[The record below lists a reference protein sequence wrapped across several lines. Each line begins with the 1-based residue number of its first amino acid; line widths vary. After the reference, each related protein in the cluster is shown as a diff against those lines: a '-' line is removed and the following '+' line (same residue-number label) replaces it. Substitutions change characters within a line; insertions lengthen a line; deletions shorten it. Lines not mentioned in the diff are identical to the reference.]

1 MTIYKMTY
9 LDKFIDK
16 LLDDKQLAYELLTN
30 IYENSV
36 VFFYD
41 IDRKIAF
48 NRNHV
53 NYNKKD
59 KDEEKLN
66 NLCSLFKNTVNS
78 LIKNHISYDYIKN
91 DCINILENK
100 LLTINRLNKND
111 IIILNLYWLLN
122 NVDESLE
129 WYIKEYFNDQ
139 KEISI
144 NCKWGN

>member
-1 MTIYKMTY
+1 MTY

-16 LLDDKQLAYELLTN
+16 LLNDKQLAYKLLTN

-36 VFFYD
+36 VFFD
-41 IDRKIAF
+41 NNERKITF
-48 NRNHV
+48 NKNHV
-53 NYNKKD
+53 NYKED

-66 NLCSLFKNTVNS
+66 NLCNLFKNTVNS

-100 LLTINRLNKND
+100 LLTINKLNKND
-111 IIILNLYWLLN
+111 IIVLNLYWLLN

-129 WYIKEYFNDQ
+129 WYIKEYFDDQ
-139 KEISI
+139 KEINNI

>member
-1 MTIYKMTY
+1 MAIYKMTY

-16 LLDDKQLAYELLTN
+16 LLDDKQLAYKLLTN
-30 IYENSV
+30 ICENSAV
-36 VFFYD
+36 LFGD
-41 IDRKIAF
+41 NERKITF
-48 NRNHV
+48 NKNYV
-53 NYNKKD
+53 NYKEY

-66 NLCSLFKNTVNS
+66 NLCNLFKNTVNS

-129 WYIKEYFNDQ
+129 WYIKEYFDDQ
-139 KEISI
+139 SI
-144 NCKWGN
+144 R

>member
-1 MTIYKMTY
+1 MTY

-41 IDRKIAF
+41 NERKIAF

-53 NYNKKD
+53 NYKKKD

-66 NLCSLFKNTVNS
+66 NLCNLFKNEINS
-78 LIKNHISYDYIKN
+78 LVKNHISYNYIKN
-91 DCINILENK
+91 DCINLLENK
-100 LLTINRLNKND
+100 LLTINKLNKND

-129 WYIKEYFNDQ
+129 WYIKEYFDDQ
-139 KEISI
+139 SI
-144 NCKWGN
+144 R

>member
-1 MTIYKMTY
+1 MPIYKMTY

-41 IDRKIAF
+41 NKRKIAF

-129 WYIKEYFNDQ
+129 WYIKEYFDDQ
-139 KEISI
+139 SI
-144 NCKWGN
+144 R